1 MQFNY
6 QKKMNFNEIVSK
18 TADIVNSTVEF
29 IKIVWAQ
36 PNAPEMLGAA
46 LAALVLLV
54 IIRKAKAAY
63 RPIKLFDNRA
73 GVVEVSRKA
82 LDELVQSVCYSL
94 GALNRPDVK
103 IYTRRRRLCM
113 NVALKLESGQS
124 LTDATAQIQTAL
136 TSAFREHLGVEK
148 LGRIDV
154 RVTGFKG
161 LIYKPASKFLPP
173 ANVDDDSADVLLSS
187 SNPIIDSVDSGAAN
201 KEKNSEK

>member
-36 PNAPEMLGAA
+36 PHAPEMLGAA
-46 LAALVLLV
+46 LAARVLLV

-103 IYTRRRRLCM
+103 IYTRRGRLCM

>member
-1 MQFNY
+1 LQFNY

-46 LAALVLLV
+46 LAALALLV

-103 IYTRRRRLCM
+103 IYTRRGRLCM

>member
-1 MQFNY
+1 
-6 QKKMNFNEIVSK
+6 
-18 TADIVNSTVEF
+18 
-29 IKIVWAQ
+29 
-36 PNAPEMLGAA
+36 MLGGA
-46 LAALVLLV
+46 LAAFLLLV
-54 IIRKAKAAY
+54 ALRKIKGAY

-103 IYTRRRRLCM
+103 IYTRRGRLCM
-113 NVALKLESGQS
+113 NVSLKLESGQS
-124 LTDATAQIQTAL
+124 LTDATSEIQTAL

-161 LIYKPASKFLPP
+161 LIYKPAAKFLPP
-173 ANVDDDSADVLLSS
+173 ANLDDDSDDMLLSGGV
-187 SNPIIDSVDSGAAN
+187 PALDGVDSSSPKDSKA
-201 KEKNSEK
+201 EK

>member
-1 MQFNY
+1 
-6 QKKMNFNEIVSK
+6 MNFNEIVSK

-29 IKIVWAQ
+29 IKIVWTQ

-103 IYTRRRRLCM
+103 IYTRRGKLCM
-113 NVALKLESGQS
+113 NVSLKLESGQK
-124 LTDATAQIQTAL
+124 LTDATSEVQTAL
-136 TSAFREHLGVEK
+136 TTAFREHLGVEK

-154 RVTGFKG
+154 RITGFKG
-161 LIYKPASKFLPP
+161 LIYKPATKFLPP
-173 ANVDDDSADVLLSS
+173 APDYKEDDVILSDDTVF
-187 SNPIIDSVDSGAAN
+187 NSGDDIK
-201 KEKNSEK
+201 KEAEEK

>member
-103 IYTRRRRLCM
+103 IYTRRGRLCM
-113 NVALKLESGQS
+113 IVALKLESGQS

>member
-1 MQFNY
+1 MTFEDFIT
-6 QKKMNFNEIVSK
+6 KA
-18 TADIVNSTVEF
+18 ADFTGSAVEF
-29 IKIVWAQ
+29 IKAAWSQ
-36 PNAPEMLGAA
+36 PHAPEMLGGA
-46 LAALVLLV
+46 LAAFLLLV
-54 IIRKAKAAY
+54 AVRKIKGAY

-103 IYTRRRRLCM
+103 IYTRCGRLCM
-113 NVALKLESGQS
+113 NVSLKLESGQS
-124 LTDATAQIQTAL
+124 LTDATSEIQTAL

-161 LIYKPASKFLPP
+161 LIYKPAAKFLPP
-173 ANVDDDSADVLLSS
+173 ANLDDDSDDMLLSGGV
-187 SNPIIDSVDSGAAN
+187 PALDGVDSSSPKDSKA
-201 KEKNSEK
+201 EK

>member
-1 MQFNY
+1 MTFEDFIT
-6 QKKMNFNEIVSK
+6 KA
-18 TADIVNSTVEF
+18 ADFTGSAVEF
-29 IKIVWAQ
+29 IRAAWGQ
-36 PNAPEMLGAA
+36 PHAPEMLGGA
-46 LAALVLLV
+46 LATFLLFVAL
-54 IIRKAKAAY
+54 RKIKGAY

-103 IYTRRRRLCM
+103 IYTRRGRLCM
-113 NVALKLESGQS
+113 NVSLKLESGQS
-124 LTDATAQIQTAL
+124 LTDATSEIQTAL

-161 LIYKPASKFLPP
+161 LIYKPAAKFLPP
-173 ANVDDDSADVLLSS
+173 ANLDDDSDDMLLSGGV
-187 SNPIIDSVDSGAAN
+187 PALDGVDSSSPKDSKA
-201 KEKNSEK
+201 EK

>member
-103 IYTRRRRLCM
+103 IYTRRGRLCM

-173 ANVDDDSADVLLSS
+173 ANVDDVSADVLLSS

>member
-1 MQFNY
+1 MTFEEFST
-6 QKKMNFNEIVSK
+6 KASEIISVVVDVCK
-18 TADIVNSTVEF
+18 TA
-29 IKIVWAQ
+29 WQQ
-36 PNAPEMLGAA
+36 PHAPEIFAGA
-46 LAALVLLV
+46 LAALALLI
-54 IIRKAKAAY
+54 IIRKIKKAF

-103 IYTRRRRLCM
+103 ITSRRGRLSM
-113 NVALKLESGQS
+113 KVSLKLESGQS
-124 LTDATAQIQTAL
+124 LTDATSEIQTAL

-161 LIYKPASKFLPP
+161 LIYKPTTKFLPP
-173 ANVDDDSADVLLSS
+173 TPEIISDDDDVLLSDE
-187 SNPIIDSVDSGAAN
+187 PTIDSVDSSPRNNAA
-201 KEKNSEK
+201 KE

>member
-46 LAALVLLV
+46 LAALVL

-103 IYTRRRRLCM
+103 IYTRRGRLCM

>member
-18 TADIVNSTVEF
+18 TADIINSTVEF

-103 IYTRRRRLCM
+103 IYTRRGRLCM

-161 LIYKPASKFLPP
+161 LIYKPTSKFLPP

-187 SNPIIDSVDSGAAN
+187 SNPIIDSVDSGAVN

>member
-6 QKKMNFNEIVSK
+6 KKKMNFNEIVSK
-18 TADIVNSTVEF
+18 MADIVNSTVEF

-103 IYTRRRRLCM
+103 IYTRRGRLCM

>member
-103 IYTRRRRLCM
+103 IYTRRGRLCM

-136 TSAFREHLGVEK
+136 TSAFSEHLGVEK

>member
-1 MQFNY
+1 MTFEDFIT
-6 QKKMNFNEIVSK
+6 KAADFTG
-18 TADIVNSTVEF
+18 TAVEF
-29 IKIVWAQ
+29 IRVAWNQ
-36 PNAPEMLGAA
+36 PRAPEMLGGA
-46 LAALVLLV
+46 LAAFLLLV
-54 IIRKAKAAY
+54 ALRKIKGAY

-103 IYTRRRRLCM
+103 IYTRRGRLCM
-113 NVALKLESGQS
+113 NVSLKLESGQS
-124 LTDATAQIQTAL
+124 LTDATAEIQKAL

-161 LIYKPASKFLPP
+161 LIYKPAAKFLPP
-173 ANVDDDSADVLLSS
+173 ANLDDDSDDVLLSGS
-187 SNPIIDSVDSGAAN
+187 VPALDGVDSSPSKKDSEA
-201 KEKNSEK
+201 EK